1 MAFYENSI
9 AYQAIMEDIL
19 RRPSL
24 KRERINPKEYQY
36 SLGVSSIP
44 VREALIR
51 LGAEDVID
59 IIPGKGFYT
68 RGLHVERTHETLA
81 LLRQNLMELLGFTL
95 DMGDNSVVRR
105 LSRYIKTR
113 ADAVGEAA
121 VGADAS
127 VALQQG
133 FTMIASETRCQESF
147 RVIRHLSIG
156 AHVAL
161 ASLLSDAEARAG
173 VSERLRTLAYR
184 LETGEEPLDAAA
196 ALMGDLE
203 DRFTRLAETIA
214 APAIGWWSAHG

>member
-19 RRPSL
+19 QRPSL

-36 SLGVSSIP
+36 SLGISSIP

-81 LLRQNLMELLGFTL
+81 LLRQTLVELLGFTVE
-95 DMGDNSVVRR
+95 MGNDGVIRR
-105 LSRYIKTR
+105 VSRYIKTR
-113 ADAVGEAA
+113 AEIIEKTA

-127 VALQQG
+127 VAMQQG
-133 FTMIASETRCQESF
+133 FTMIASETRCQESL
-147 RVIRHLSIG
+147 RVIRHLSISV
-156 AHVAL
+156 HVAL
-161 ASLLSDAEARAG
+161 ASLLSEAEARAG
-173 VSERLRTLAYR
+173 VSEHLRTVAYR
-184 LETGEEPLDAAA
+184 LETGDEPLDAAT
-196 ALMGDLE
+196 ALMNNLE
-203 DRFTRLAETIA
+203 ERFTRYAETIA
-214 APAIGWWSAHG
+214 APVVEWWSAHG